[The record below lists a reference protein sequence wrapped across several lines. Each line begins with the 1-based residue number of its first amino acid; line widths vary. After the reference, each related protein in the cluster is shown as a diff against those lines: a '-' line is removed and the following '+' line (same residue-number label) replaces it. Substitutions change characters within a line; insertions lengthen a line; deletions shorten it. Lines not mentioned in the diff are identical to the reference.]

1 MIQVVTLTGT
11 LTYTGEY
18 GISAVLGSD
27 ITDQLLDQ
35 YGLTYSGTAE
45 QTDLTTLLIRAEQ
58 VNDLNTGLQQFCV
71 RRLLCEGRCST
82 VDRLVRYPLRYRLV
96 INRLTQYIKY
106 SAQGIFCNCGATGRG
121 FVPSSGSGTGSKASF
136 PESVPY
142 LFLKSHDGA
151 GGIHCTDLAGIVP
164 L

>member
-82 VDRLVRYPLRYRLV
+82 VDRLVRYPLG
-96 INRLTQYIKY
+96 Y
-106 SAQGIFCNCGATGRG
+106 SLLPVRKWEIRWR
-121 FVPSSGSGTGSKASF
+121 
-136 PESVPY
+136 
-142 LFLKSHDGA
+142 
-151 GGIHCTDLAGIVP
+151 
-164 L
+164 